1 MTKASKQDKA
11 AGRASGRF
19 ITLLDSAVRLQK
31 QVRYKELLVAVEVL
45 RDKLGKASKGSPV
58 HFRAKAIVSEVL
70 YYYGRVEEARQV
82 VEDAADIG
90 AGLDQEDLSTL
101 EQRVLVREKVRCF
114 EAYVIAECYSRQL
127 YPEARKK
134 LEACRDF
141 IEGRLMLR
149 GIPAFGLTLLGM
161 TEYYL
166 GRVYRQLGEYAS
178 AERAFMKALQHLLT
192 RAELKKAAA
201 MASTTGRAPVAGD
214 KPEDYSVD
222 DDLAFLD
229 HKVAVCFGLGL
240 AWIDFT
246 QARLTDA
253 EQKVTAAKASLIKYE
268 DAIDNAYMDLI
279 LGSIARCKADRDI
292 EQLTRA
298 KALVERAL
306 DEFIEIEH
314 GWYEPHARF
323 ELGQVHLYLALANG
337 DGEERKKH
345 LERALQEAEKVWEVS
360 TRRQDSMWV
369 INSLVLQSEIKRAD
383 RAYNG
388 ARDLATKAL
397 NELQEAER
405 NKDTNSLRVC
415 EINALIARA
424 EANLSDAKAERKE
437 ENKVRLNAD
446 SDTPHATRI
455 RIKKALYA
463 AHEDLTKALSLN
475 ESNEIMRRAHSQ
487 NSRIEA
493 LCQLYL
499 ARCYAYDGDKRQAE
513 ESYQKWL
520 GIGEGVEHA
529 KIKSLAR
536 KVRKD
541 IDKVVTEFVVP
552 GDGDLRYEEL
562 VKRLRTFLLNVARQR
577 HPNDKDKQAE
587 LLDVARMT
595 IYNWEKEER
604 DRENAEQEIMAGEKQ
619 AAKTGITRND
629 TGKKGKRG
637 RPAKHKDRAG
647 EKWSGSAG
655 AVPRRKK
662 S

>member
-1 MTKASKQDKA
+1 MPKASKQGK
-11 AGRASGRF
+11 ASGKAGSLF
-19 ITLLDSAVRLQK
+19 IELLDSAVRLQK
-31 QVRYKELLVAVEVL
+31 QVQYKELLAAVEML
-45 RDKLGKASKGSPV
+45 RDELGKASEGSPA

-70 YYYGRVEEARQV
+70 YYYGRVDEARQV

-127 YPEARKK
+127 YPEAGKK

-141 IEGRLMLR
+141 IERRLMNG
-149 GIPAFGLTLLGM
+149 GIPAFGLSLLGM

-166 GRVYRQLGEYAS
+166 GRVYRQLGDYDS
-178 AERAFMKALQHLLT
+178 AKRAFMKAIQHLLA

-201 MASTTGRAPVAGD
+201 MDGTAGRAPVAGD
-214 KPEDYSVD
+214 KPEEYSVND
-222 DDLAFLD
+222 GLAFLD

-279 LGSIARCKADRDI
+279 LGSIARCKADRNI

-306 DEFIEIEH
+306 TEFIEIKH

-323 ELGQVHLYLALANG
+323 ELGQVHLYLALANKNDWG
-337 DGEERKKH
+337 ERKKH
-345 LERALQEAEKVWEVS
+345 LACALGEAEKVWKVS
-360 TRRQDSMWV
+360 TEREDSMWV
-369 INSLVLQSEIKRAD
+369 INSLILQSEIKRAD
-383 RAYNG
+383 RAYND
-388 ARDLATKAL
+388 ARDLATDAL
-397 NELQEAER
+397 KELKEAER

-424 EANLSDAKAERKE
+424 EANLSDAKAERRE
-437 ENKVRLNAD
+437 ENKVRLYAD
-446 SDTPHATRI
+446 SDTPRATRV

-463 AHEDLTKALSLN
+463 AHEDLTEALRLN
-475 ESNEIMRRAHSQ
+475 ESFEIMRRAHSQ

-493 LCQLYL
+493 LCRLYL

-513 ESYQKWL
+513 ESYRKWL
-520 GIGEGVEHA
+520 DINEGVEHE
-529 KIKSLAR
+529 KIQSLAK

-541 IDKVVTEFVVP
+541 INEVVTEFVVS

-562 VKRLRTFLLNVARQR
+562 VKRLRTFLLNVARQK

-587 LLDVARMT
+587 LLHVARMT

-604 DRENAEQEIMAGEKQ
+604 DRENAGQELMAGEKH
-619 AAKTGITRND
+619 AAKAGTT
-629 TGKKGKRG
+629 KKSTEKKG
-637 RPAKHKDRAG
+637 RPAKH
-647 EKWSGSAG
+647 
-655 AVPRRKK
+655 
-662 S
+662 